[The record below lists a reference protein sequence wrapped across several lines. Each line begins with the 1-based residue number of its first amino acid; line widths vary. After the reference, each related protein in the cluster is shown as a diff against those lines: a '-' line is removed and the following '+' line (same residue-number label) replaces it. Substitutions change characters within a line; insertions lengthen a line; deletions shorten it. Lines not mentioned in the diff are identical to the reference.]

1 MAKLIPAPDACL
13 SRMTAG
19 ERQVA
24 RVLLD
29 SLEDDCLV
37 WYDLFPG
44 ERRYPAFIVLH
55 PERGLLFL
63 EVRDWRAATLKRMSR
78 TTCTLETDEGR
89 REVAHPLEL
98 ARQCAQRVLKD
109 LLDDPRLCRN
119 EEGPAGRPVFP
130 CGWGLVLSGITRAR
144 LERGMPAEAREQL
157 LPARRVLHGD
167 ELHELEPAVLRRRL
181 ERMCEPAGSVRLTRT
196 QIDAI
201 RWHLFPELRIG
212 GDGLPLPG
220 SAPMPAGGMRVM
232 DLRQEYIARNLGEG
246 QQVVHGVAGSGKT
259 LILGYR
265 CLYLA
270 ATLHRP
276 IQVLCFNAALAARLR
291 DFVAAHGV
299 DDRVRVQHFHDW
311 CEQQLET
318 WRVELLEGEDEHYW
332 RVADSVIA
340 GLECGR
346 IPGGQYGALLIDEGH
361 DLEPE
366 WLRLLTRMTDPAG
379 GSLLLL
385 YDDAQSLCRKR
396 SAQDFSLASVGIQAP
411 GIRAP
416 GRSAV
421 LRRNYRNSREIL
433 AFGRRLFGEHLTDG
447 EAGMPLLEPQV
458 AGDPGPRPVLR
469 HFPRLSGETAHA
481 ACCLRQWHAE
491 GLPWRDMAILY
502 PQGGAGEAMVEA
514 LAALGIPHAWLEEIE
529 ARRGYRADAQRV
541 SVMPIQAAKG
551 LEFAAVVLLDASFV
565 APGEEADSTL
575 PERLRLLHVGIAR
588 ARQRLVVGFH
598 RNNAVARALGRDELS
613 CYAH

>member
-1 MAKLIPAPDACL
+1 MAELIPAPGACL

-29 SLEDDCLV
+29 GLEDDCLI

-44 ERRYPAFIVLH
+44 EGRRYPNFIVLH

-63 EVRDWRAATLKRMSR
+63 EVRDWRAGSLKRMSR
-78 TTCTLETDEGR
+78 ATCTLESVEGR

-98 ARQCAQRVLKD
+98 GRQGMQRLLKE
-109 LLDDPRLCRN
+109 LLRDPRLCRDG
-119 EEGPAGRPVFP
+119 EARPPVP
-130 CGWGLVLSGITRAR
+130 CGWGLVLTGIAR
-144 LERGMPAEAREQL
+144 SQLERGMPAGMREQL
-157 LPARRVLHGD
+157 LPERQVLHRD
-167 ELHELEPAVLRRRL
+167 ELHELEPGALRRRL
-181 ERMCEPAGSVRLTRT
+181 ESMCVPGGSGRLART

-212 GDGLPLPG
+212 DDGLPLSG
-220 SAPMPAGGMRVM
+220 SAPPPAGGMRVM
-232 DLRQEYIARNLGEG
+232 DLRQEYIARSLGEG
-246 QQVVHGVAGSGKT
+246 QQVVRGGAGSGKT

-270 ATLHRP
+270 ATLRRP

-291 DFVAAHGV
+291 GFVAAHGI
-299 DDRVRVQHFHDW
+299 DGRVRVEHFHDW
-311 CEQQLET
+311 CERQLET
-318 WRVELLEGEDEHYW
+318 WQVELLEGEDEHYW

-340 GLECGR
+340 GVERGR

-361 DLEPE
+361 DFEPD
-366 WLRLLTRMTDPAG
+366 WLRLLARMIDPAE

-385 YDDAQSLCRKR
+385 YDEAQALHRRR
-396 SAQDFSLASVGIQAP
+396 SAQGFDLASVGF
-411 GIRAP
+411 RAP
-416 GRSAV
+416 GFREPGDRTPGSGGV

-433 AFGRRLFGEHLTDG
+433 AFGHCLAGGHLADDEG
-447 EAGMPLLEPQV
+447 DMPP
-458 AGDPGPRPVLR
+458 AAAAPGPRPALR
-469 HFPRLSGETAHA
+469 RFPRLSGETAHA
-481 ACCLRQWHAE
+481 VCCLRQWYAE
-491 GLPWRDMAILY
+491 GLAWGDMALLY

-514 LAALGIPHAWLEEIE
+514 LVALGIPHAWLEDDE

-551 LEFAAVVLLDASFV
+551 LEFAAVVLFDASFV
-565 APGEEADSTL
+565 APGEEADSSL
-575 PERLRLLHVGIAR
+575 PERVRLLHIGIGR
-588 ARQRLVVGFH
+588 ARQRLLVSFH
-598 RNNAVARALGRDELS
+598 RNNALARALGADELS
-613 CYAH
+613 RYAH